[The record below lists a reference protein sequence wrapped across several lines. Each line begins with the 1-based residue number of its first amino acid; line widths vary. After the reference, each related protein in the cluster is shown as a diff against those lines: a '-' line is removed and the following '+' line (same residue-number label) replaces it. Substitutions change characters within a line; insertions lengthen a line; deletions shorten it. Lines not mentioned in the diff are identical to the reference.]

1 MRKFLAVV
9 KREYLKLVWTK
20 TFLLSTFL
28 FPIVGLGFMFV
39 PAILLSIEGEATS
52 LAVVDQSGRLYEPLK
67 NALTAKAKVEQPD
80 AAEAM
85 NQISGSQ
92 AEQAK
97 RTAEMMKAQFE
108 LEEIKADA
116 NSLEQI
122 KRDLNERLRAQKLD
136 AYVVVPANLDDPTF
150 ELYARN
156 TSDITL
162 QSKLGS
168 AINQAVRRVRMQDAN
183 INPEKLDGINRS
195 VPLNTTRVSDAGESE
210 DNGIGFFLAFGV
222 GIMMMLILTIYGGQI
237 LNAVVEE
244 KETRIAEILFSSARP
259 FDLMMGK
266 IVGVG
271 LGALTQFAIWLGSIA
286 AIAVFGVVQLKAA
299 GLDIPLPAIS
309 PVFFVALFVFFIL
322 GFFTYATIYALIGSM
337 VTNAQEGNQ
346 FALLGTA
353 PLLIS
358 FYCTFPILRSPNS
371 DFSTWMSIAPFMSAL
386 LMPVR
391 MSVNMPP
398 FWQVGLSVLLS
409 LITIVG
415 LTWLAARVYR
425 IGMLMTGKKA
435 TIPEVWRWI
444 RQS

>member
-28 FPIVGLGFMFV
+28 FPIIGLCSIFGT
-39 PAILLSIEGEATS
+39 AILVTIEGDATR

-67 NALTAKAKVEQPD
+67 NALTAKPKIEQPNV
-80 AAEAM
+80 AEAM
-85 NQISGSQ
+85 NQLNESQ
-92 AEQAK
+92 AENVR
-97 RTAEMMKAQFE
+97 RTAEMIQAQFE

-116 NSLEQI
+116 GTLEQI
-122 KRDLNERLRAQKLD
+122 KRELNERLRAQKLD
-136 AYVVVPANLDDPTF
+136 AYIVVPADFDNSTV

-156 TSDITL
+156 TSDLAL
-162 QSKLGS
+162 QQRLGG
-168 AINQAVRRVRMQDAN
+168 AINQSVRRVRMQNAN
-183 INPEKLDGINRS
+183 ISPEKLDDINR
-195 VPLNTTRVSDAGESE
+195 VVALNTIRVSDAGETE
-210 DNGIGFFLAFGV
+210 DDGIGFFLAFGV
-222 GIMMMLILTIYGGQI
+222 GVLMMLILTIYGTQI
-237 LNAVVEE
+237 LNAVIEE

-266 IVGVG
+266 IVGIG

-286 AIAVFGVVQLKAA
+286 AIAVFGVVQMKAA
-299 GLDIPLPAIS
+299 GLEIPLPAIS
-309 PVFFVALFVFFIL
+309 PVFFGALFVFFIL

-337 VTNAQEGNQ
+337 VTTAQEGNQ
-346 FALLGTA
+346 FALLATA

-371 DFSTWMSIAPFMSAL
+371 DFSTWMSIAPFTSAL

-391 MSVNMPP
+391 MSVNMPAL
-398 FWQVGLSVLLS
+398 WQIGLAILLS